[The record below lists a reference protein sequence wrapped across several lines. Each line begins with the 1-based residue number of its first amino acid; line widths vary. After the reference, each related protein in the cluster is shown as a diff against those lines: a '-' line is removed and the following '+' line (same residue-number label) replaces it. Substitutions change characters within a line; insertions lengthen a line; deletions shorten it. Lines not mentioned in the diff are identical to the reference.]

1 MYLLSDT
8 MEMDILYIKGLIR
21 LNKYLIIFLK

>member
-8 MEMDILYIKGLIR
+8 MEIDILYIKGLIR
-21 LNKYLIIFLK
+21 LNKYLIIFFK

>member
-8 MEMDILYIKGLIR
+8 MEIDILYIKGLIR